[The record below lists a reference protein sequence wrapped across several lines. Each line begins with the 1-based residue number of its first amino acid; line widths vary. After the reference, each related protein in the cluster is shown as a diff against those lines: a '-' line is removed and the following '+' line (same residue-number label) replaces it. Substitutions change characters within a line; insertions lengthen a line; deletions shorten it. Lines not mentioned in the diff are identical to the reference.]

1 MSAAGGS
8 LSCTLTVGLS
18 LEGPPVS
25 GTEAREPQVP
35 EKEEHHLA
43 RASEDA
49 ASSATCGA
57 NVGPHQPRTDS
68 SCRVV
73 PRKSSQAL
81 IQRLVQHPRR
91 SCSTH

>member
-43 RASEDA
+43 RASEDL
-49 ASSATCGA
+49 TP
-57 NVGPHQPRTDS
+57 PHLRPVAPMLARTNL
-68 SCRVV
+68 V
-73 PRKSSQAL
+73 PTA
-81 IQRLVQHPRR
+81 PAE
-91 SCSTH
+91 